1 MTSVHT
7 AALRVVDAG
16 SVDQLDCPPDSLV
29 EVQRALD
36 WARTFLTAPNP
47 AIGRSGPVC
56 PYVQESFARH
66 SLLVAW
72 RPEADCTDEVLAS
85 DLLDFAT
92 SFAELRDRVPADQR
106 HLVAVLIMLSNV
118 DPSSATPLDELHA
131 NLKGEFVRRGLM
143 IGQFHP
149 RCDAP
154 GLWHDDFRP
163 LQSPVPLL
171 AVRGMVASDLPFLL
185 GDPDHA
191 TTYFSLF
198 APAIP
203 AHVRRHLVAR
213 LVQPA
218 AERGRRTP

>member
-7 AALRVVDAG
+7 AALQVVDAA
-16 SVDQLDCPPDSLV
+16 SVDQLECPPDALIEV
-29 EVQRALD
+29 ERALD
-36 WARTFLTAPNP
+36 WAHTFLAAPNP

-56 PYVQESFARH
+56 PYIQESFSRH

-72 RPEADCTDEVLAS
+72 RPDVDCTDELLAGA
-85 DLLDFAT
+85 LLDFAT
-92 SFAELRDRVPADQR
+92 YFAELRDRVPVDQR
-106 HLVAVLIMLSNV
+106 HLVAVLIVLPNI

-131 NLKGEFVRRGLM
+131 SLKGEFVRRRLM

-154 GLWHDDFRP
+154 GLWHEDFRP

-185 GDPDHA
+185 GDTEHA
-191 TTYFSLF
+191 STYFSLF

-203 AHVRRHLVAR
+203 AHIRRHLVAQ
-213 LVQPA
+213 LVRPEA
-218 AERGRRTP
+218 DRGRRTP

>member
-16 SVDQLDCPPDSLV
+16 SIEQLDCPPVALIEV
-29 EVQRALD
+29 ERALE
-36 WARTFLTAPNP
+36 WARTFLTSPNP
-47 AIGRSGPVC
+47 AIGRGGPVC
-56 PYVQESFARH
+56 PYIQESFVRH

-72 RPEADCTDEVLAS
+72 RPDEDCTDKELVGE
-85 DLLDFAT
+85 LLDFAT
-92 SFAELRDRVPADQR
+92 YFAEIQDRVPADQR
-106 HLVAVLIMLSNV
+106 HLVAVLIVLPNV
-118 DPSSATPLDELHA
+118 DAASARPLDELQA
-131 NLKGEFVRRGLM
+131 SLKGEFVRRGLM

-149 RCDAP
+149 RCEAP
-154 GLWHDDFRP
+154 GLWRDDFRP

-191 TTYFSLF
+191 STYFSLF

-203 AHVRRHLVAR
+203 AHTRRHLVEQ
-213 LVQPA
+213 LVRPGA
-218 AERGRRTP
+218 TRERRTP